1 MEIVKGKIYLESFDK
16 DLKEQLKDKKFRM
29 LYEKELAKVIL
40 AQKIAEMREEE
51 KLKQSELAKRMN
63 VSQQFI
69 SQIETCEQ
77 DNLTLDTLLK
87 IARSLNR
94 EVKITFTKKDWRKIG
109 HLANA
114 KGKVFTSA
122 EEAKRHIRNL

>member
-1 MEIVKGKIYLESFDK
+1 MQKVRLERVDAH
-16 DLKEQLKDKKFRM
+16 LEEMLKDKKFRI
-29 LYEKELAKVIL
+29 LYEKELAKVML

-51 KLKQSELAKRMN
+51 KLNQSELAKRMN

-87 IARSLNR
+87 IARSLDR
-94 EVKITFTKKDWRKIG
+94 EVKITFTK
-109 HLANA
+109 
-114 KGKVFTSA
+114 SA
-122 EEAKRHIRNL
+122 EEAKKHIRSL

>member
-1 MEIVKGKIYLESFDK
+1 MKKIILENVKIHLQE
-16 DLKEQLKDKKFRM
+16 ELKDEKFRI
-29 LYEKELAKVIL
+29 LYEKELAKVML
-40 AQKIAEMREEE
+40 AQKIAEMREEK

-87 IARSLNR
+87 IARSLDR
-94 EVKITFTKKDWRKIG
+94 DVKITFPKKDWRKIE
-109 HLANA
+109 HLASA
-114 KGKVFTSA
+114 KGKVFASA
-122 EEAKRHIRNL
+122 REAKRHIRSL

>member
-1 MEIVKGKIYLESFDK
+1 MRKVRLERFNTH
-16 DLKEQLKDKKFRM
+16 LKEMLKDDKFRV
-29 LYEKELAKVIL
+29 LYEKELAKVML

-51 KLKQSELAKRMN
+51 KLNQSELAKRMN

-69 SQIETCEQ
+69 SQIETGEQ
-77 DNLTLDTLLK
+77 NNLTLDTLLK
-87 IARSLNR
+87 IARSLDR
-94 EVKITFTKKDWRKIG
+94 EIKITFTKKDWRKIE

-122 EEAKRHIRNL
+122 EAAKRHIRNL